1 MSEFSLPFVPQQV
14 LVVANAHEEL
24 TRWLAEQRPRLEF
37 RGRRLAEVTPGD
49 LQWADTYVGFKR
61 PPFPDMGRVQWV
73 HCTGAGVDSWLYP
86 RAIEEKVLL
95 TRTSES
101 FGPMIAEWVMARVL
115 AFRQQLL
122 PLAEAQREKRWAP
135 RDVPRLDGSRALVLG
150 MGNVGRAVSHYLQA
164 FDVEVTG
171 VTRTGQGDSPLV
183 RSVFP
188 VDALPDI
195 VRHADWLI
203 VTLPLTHETR
213 GLVSKDVLSRCRNA
227 FLINTGRGAV
237 VDEAAIP
244 EALNAGWLSGC
255 ALDVFVEEP
264 LPVTSPLWSDPRVMV
279 SPHVSGLTT
288 VQGAGEGFLECAKAL
303 EKGVLPRWA
312 VTRSRGY

>member
-1 MSEFSLPFVPQQV
+1 MTTFKLPFVAHRV
-14 LVVANAHEEL
+14 LVVANAHADLSAWLLERRPTLEL
-24 TRWLAEQRPRLEF
+24 
-37 RGRRLAEVTPGD
+37 RGKRLAEVTADD

-61 PPFPDMGRVQWV
+61 PAHPDMGSVRWV
-73 HCTGAGVDSWLYP
+73 HCTGAGVDAWLYP
-86 RAIEEKVLL
+86 EPIDEKVLL

-135 RDVPRLDGSRALVLG
+135 RDVPRLEGTRALVLG
-150 MGNVGRAVSHYLQA
+150 MGNVGRSVAHYLLS
-164 FDVEVTG
+164 FDVDVTG
-171 VTRTGQGDSPLV
+171 LSRSGQSDSPRV

-188 VDALPDI
+188 VEALPDI

-203 VTLPLTHETR
+203 VTLPLTHDTR
-213 GLVSKDVLSRCRNA
+213 GLVSRDVLSKCRNT
-227 FLINTGRGAV
+227 FLINTGRGPV
-237 VDEAAIP
+237 VDESAIP
-244 EALNAGWLSGC
+244 EALDAGWLSGC

-288 VQGAGEGFLECAKAL
+288 VEGAGTGFLECAAAL
-303 EKGVLPRWA
+303 ERGVFPRW
-312 VTRSRGY
+312 VVNRSRGY